1 MNEDQTLHSEM
12 EILESCVKAVEK
24 TSTNIWSRRGKAT
37 IAPQVRTSKS
47 ILKNAANVEVA
58 MSSEKDIRNR
68 TISKNLSSVLDG
80 EVEEDDEE
88 IYTPDKDNKYL
99 SEMRN

>member
-1 MNEDQTLHSEM
+1 MHSEM
-12 EILESCVKAVEK
+12 EILESCVKVVEK

-58 MSSEKDIRNR
+58 MSSDKDIRNR
-68 TISKNLSSVLDG
+68 TDKENISPN
-80 EVEEDDEE
+80 
-88 IYTPDKDNKYL
+88 TN
-99 SEMRN
+99 